1 MRLISFRRGDSSS
14 FGAVD
19 NGGVVDLGRRLHVP
33 TLAEAFRR
41 FGPGG
46 LRGPAYGATPDFA
59 LDEVELEAVLPDAAR
74 IFCIGINYVAH
85 RDETGR
91 APVDQPTV
99 FVRFAESVVGH
110 GQAMIKP
117 PESDQFD
124 FEGELAVVIGYSG
137 RRIPAAGALA
147 HVAGYSCF
155 NDGSVRDYQYHT
167 SQFTPG
173 KNFDRSGAFGPWLVT
188 ADEVPDPQRLSLE
201 TRLNGEVVQSATTDL
216 MIFGVA
222 ELIAYIST
230 FTRLQPGDVIA
241 TGTPG
246 GVGSRREPPLFMATG
261 DEVEVEI
268 DGIGL
273 LSNPIGD
280 EG

>member
-1 MRLISFRRGDSSS
+1 MRLVSFRRGDSAS
-14 FGAVD
+14 FGAVID
-19 NGGVVDLGRRLHVP
+19 GGVVDLGARLRQP
-33 TLAEAFRR
+33 SLTEAFRR
-41 FGPGG
+41 IGPGG
-46 LRGPAYGATPDFA
+46 LRGPAFGATPDLA
-59 LDEVELEAVLPDAAR
+59 LDEVELEAVLPDAPR

-85 RDETGR
+85 REETGR
-91 APVDQPTV
+91 TAADHPTV

-117 PESDQFD
+117 PESEQFD
-124 FEGELAVVIGYSG
+124 FEGELAVVIGHGG
-137 RRIPAAGALA
+137 RRIPVGAALG

-155 NDGSVRDYQYHT
+155 NDGSVRDYQNHT

-173 KNFDRSGAFGPWLVT
+173 KNFDRSGAFGPWLIT

-216 MIFGVA
+216 MIFSVA
-222 ELIAYIST
+222 EVIAYIST
-230 FTRLQPGDVIA
+230 FTRLAPGDVIA

-246 GVGSRREPPLFMATG
+246 GVGSRREPPLFMAVG
-261 DEVEVEI
+261 DKVEVEI
-268 DGIGL
+268 EGVGL

-280 EG
+280 EA